1 MEKPPRYIKGEKARD
16 REVFIICDGLGKI
29 ENERMGRKIIKL
41 SLGGPIRP
49 LAAVQCLWEK
59 CWKLND
65 GGRGRDFSL
74 GMPLSF
80 LPFRPR
86 TVLPFK
92 SRYNLYRYKILGKKE
107 NAEKPKEHKA
117 SHKDSVYSKTLL
129 SLLLWVACRVLF
141 LCIHIHWIIFWN
153 SPFKFLLLCLS
164 LSFSSFPTPSMP
176 AGHNQLHAH

>member
-129 SLLLWVACRVLF
+129 SLLL
-141 LCIHIHWIIFWN
+141 
-153 SPFKFLLLCLS
+153 
-164 LSFSSFPTPSMP
+164 
-176 AGHNQLHAH
+176 